1 VHKALEP
8 AAVPG
13 PVPESPR
20 PVLSESPPIPAPPL
34 AAGSPAAVSRP
45 AASVT
50 DDPGPGTFAAS
61 APALPSP
68 ATSTAPAGAK
78 GPAVAAIPAD
88 GVTRRAIPR
97 GGYQYRP
104 AYPSQARRLGIQGT
118 TLLHVLVSEDG
129 RVAEVIVRQS
139 AGHPDLDQAAADA
152 VRRWQFEPA
161 RSGDEPVGMW
171 VQLPFEF
178 RLR

>member
-1 VHKALEP
+1 
-8 AAVPG
+8 
-13 PVPESPR
+13 
-20 PVLSESPPIPAPPL
+20 
-34 AAGSPAAVSRP
+34 
-45 AASVT
+45 
-50 DDPGPGTFAAS
+50 
-61 APALPSP
+61 
-68 ATSTAPAGAK
+68 
-78 GPAVAAIPAD
+78 
-88 GVTRRAIPR
+88 
-97 GGYQYRP
+97 
-104 AYPSQARRLGIQGT
+104 
-118 TLLHVLVSEDG
+118 VLVSEDG

>member
-1 VHKALEP
+1 
-8 AAVPG
+8 
-13 PVPESPR
+13 
-20 PVLSESPPIPAPPL
+20 L